1 MVYPEYYQ
9 QSKGT
14 IDKWDTTYESQ
25 NNTPEWKKSDRKKKG
40 TSLEVQ
46 QLRPHTS
53 NAGDVVSI
61 PGWGHGSVVPP
72 HPHLPLQK
80 KNTGYIMDDSN
91 YIKF

>member
-61 PGWGHGSVVPP
+61 PGWGAKIP
-72 HPHLPLQK
+72 HASRPK
-80 KNTGYIMDDSN
+80 KPKHKTEAIL
-91 YIKF
+91 